1 MRQRAFTAG
10 IILIAAAI
18 VIGVTQN
25 AIAQDELPPDEEPTM
40 QTLED
45 KAVMIV
51 LIGSIVGGLVAPILG
66 YATQHQTDGRNE
78 PFNWRQYS
86 IAVIIVL
93 PSTLALSLG
102 EIQVLTDVA
111 KVGTFAGAVTLFI
124 ATFIQAVGIEY
135 GKARASRAFKNK

>member
-10 IILIAAAI
+10 IFLIAAAI
-18 VIGVTQN
+18 VIGVTQH
-25 AIAQDELPPDEEPTM
+25 ALAQDEMPPDEEPNM

-51 LIGSIVGGLVAPILG
+51 LMGAVVGGLVAPIIG
-66 YATQHQTDGRNE
+66 YATQQQKDGKNE
-78 PFNWRQYS
+78 PFNWRQYT

-102 EIQVLTDVA
+102 EIQLLTDVT

-135 GKARASRAFKNK
+135 AKSRAKRAFKNK